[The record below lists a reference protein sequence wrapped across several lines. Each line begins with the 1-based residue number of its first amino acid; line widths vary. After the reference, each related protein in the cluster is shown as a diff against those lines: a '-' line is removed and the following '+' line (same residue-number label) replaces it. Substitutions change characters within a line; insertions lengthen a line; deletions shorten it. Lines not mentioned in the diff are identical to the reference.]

1 MGNILSVEAF
11 MAVQCEQQ
19 SSVVSCVY
27 PACMVKI
34 IGHLLQQ
41 HLGKLLT

>member
-1 MGNILSVEAF
+1 MGNILSVETS

-27 PACMVKI
+27 LVCVVKI

-41 HLGKLLT
+41 HLGKVLT

>member
-1 MGNILSVEAF
+1 MGNILSFETF
-11 MAVQCEQQ
+11 LAVQCEQQ

-27 PACMVKI
+27 LACIVKI